1 MPDIIIEQLCF
12 LLELICY
19 LTLISSLSGIP
30 IKKMRHPFIALSSN
44 FFICSVL
51 SYIFSN
57 ALGWIILCLCCFITF
72 SYILHVSFFKSSI
85 AYVLS
90 YALLSLIQD
99 IVVMAFNRFSIQD
112 KSFSSFLGS
121 AISTILILILC
132 RFINLNKWF
141 LLLMEGSLY
150 PKYLILHLY
159 VLYMV
164 EIGLSKYSAIN
175 INALIPLIS
184 FFTVIVLITDI
195 VILSQ
200 QQIISKQQHDLANYN
215 VYQPMMDDLI
225 EDVTGR
231 QHDFDNILTGIRMLP
246 YTHTDYSSLKEALI
260 SSSDEVISEYRT
272 TELLKI
278 NMFVIAGFI
287 YSKQKQAEKAHKKL
301 NIVVHSYLLESRMP
315 EYELVRVLG
324 ILIDNALEASANAV
338 LFDVA
343 QSFNPACYVLIG
355 MSVLAATFSTAPASL
370 LSIITTLN
378 KGPLLTPEIRA
389 KLFTAGYTTKTCDRQ
404 KHGLGLYNLRR
415 LVFKYNGK
423 IYLEN
428 DYLLDDTLVRFE
440 VMV

>member
-1 MPDIIIEQLCF
+1 MIHHIVDSFCYIIEILYD
-12 LLELICY
+12 LIM
-19 LTLISSLSGIP
+19 LSSIAGVH
-30 IKKMRHPFIALSSN
+30 IKEMRHPVISAILYFCLGTFFSSL
-44 FFICSVL
+44 FPG
-51 SYIFSN
+51 
-57 ALGWIILCLCCFITF
+57 ALGWIILCSLAYLTTLFILNTTIFNSLIAFVISHTFILLIQNSIILLFYRVNFNNQIASSIAGSLITF
-72 SYILHVSFFKSSI
+72 SIACAICRLLPFHSFYSQ
-85 AYVLS
+85 
-90 YALLSLIQD
+90 LINGK
-99 IVVMAFNRFSIQD
+99 F
-112 KSFSSFLGS
+112 
-121 AISTILILILC
+121 
-132 RFINLNKWF
+132 
-141 LLLMEGSLY
+141 
-150 PKYLILHLY
+150 
-159 VLYMV
+159 
-164 EIGLSKYSAIN
+164 LSKYLVIHVFLIIMLELGLRKYSTFNTI
-175 INALIPLIS
+175 IYIPLIS

-200 QQIISKQQHDLANYN
+200 QQIISKQQHDLTNYN
-215 VYQPMMDDLI
+215 IYQPMMDDLI

-301 NIVVHSYLLESRMP
+301 NIVVHSYLLESRMT
-315 EYELVRVLG
+315 LHLDSRDG
-324 ILIDNALEASANAV
+324 RI
-338 LFDVA
+338 
-343 QSFNPACYVLIG
+343 
-355 MSVLAATFSTAPASL
+355 
-370 LSIITTLN
+370 IITTLN

>member
-1 MPDIIIEQLCF
+1 MIHHIVDSFCYIIEILYD
-12 LLELICY
+12 LIM
-19 LTLISSLSGIP
+19 LSSIAGVH
-30 IKKMRHPFIALSSN
+30 IKEMRHPVISAILYFCLGTFFSSL
-44 FFICSVL
+44 FPG
-51 SYIFSN
+51 
-57 ALGWIILCLCCFITF
+57 ALGWIILCSLAYLTTLFILNTTIFNSLIAFVISHTFILLIQNSIILLFYRVNFNNQIASSIAGSLITF
-72 SYILHVSFFKSSI
+72 SIACAICRLLPFHSFYSQ
-85 AYVLS
+85 
-90 YALLSLIQD
+90 LI
-99 IVVMAFNRFSIQD
+99 NGRF
-112 KSFSSFLGS
+112 
-121 AISTILILILC
+121 
-132 RFINLNKWF
+132 
-141 LLLMEGSLY
+141 
-150 PKYLILHLY
+150 
-159 VLYMV
+159 
-164 EIGLSKYSAIN
+164 LSKYLVIHVFLIIMLELGLRKYSTFNTI
-175 INALIPLIS
+175 IYIPLIS

-287 YSKQKQAEKAHKKL
+287 YNKQKQAEKAHKKL

-324 ILIDNALEASANAV
+324 ILIDNALEAISEHDSMT
-338 LFDVA
+338 LHLD
-343 QSFNPACYVLIG
+343 SRDGRI
-355 MSVLAATFSTAPASL
+355 
-370 LSIITTLN
+370 IITTLN

>member
-1 MPDIIIEQLCF
+1 MLYPAIDLSCFAIEAVVDIIMFTTILGIRFRDTRHPVIGLSMYFVCGNLIGYFFPNAFGWVCLCLF
-12 LLELICY
+12 SY
-19 LTLISSLSGIP
+19 LTMLYITKASPFYTLMAYIISYLYTSFCEDFFFMAFTKAGVQSENVVALGSSLLLLAILP
-30 IKKMRHPFIALSSN
+30 IIR
-44 FFICSVL
+44 
-51 SYIFSN
+51 
-57 ALGWIILCLCCFITF
+57 CFVPAHRLF
-72 SYILHVSFFKSSI
+72 CNLMKGH
-85 AYVLS
+85 
-90 YALLSLIQD
+90 SL
-99 IVVMAFNRFSIQD
+99 AR
-112 KSFSSFLGS
+112 
-121 AISTILILILC
+121 
-132 RFINLNKWF
+132 F
-141 LLLMEGSLY
+141 LLLHLFAIYIVETGLYKFGSSD
-150 PKYLILHLY
+150 I
-159 VLYMV
+159 
-164 EIGLSKYSAIN
+164 SAYIPY
-175 INALIPLIS
+175 IASFAL
-184 FFTVIVLITDI
+184 VIVITDI
-195 VILSQ
+195 VLLNQ
-200 QQIISKQQHDLANYN
+200 QQTISRQQHDLANYN

-324 ILIDNALEASANAV
+324 ILIDNALEAISEHDSMT
-338 LFDVA
+338 LHLD
-343 QSFNPACYVLIG
+343 SRDGRI
-355 MSVLAATFSTAPASL
+355 
-370 LSIITTLN
+370 IITTLN

>member
-1 MPDIIIEQLCF
+1 MEVAMIHHIVDSFCYIIEILYD
-12 LLELICY
+12 LIM
-19 LTLISSLSGIP
+19 LSSIAGVH
-30 IKKMRHPFIALSSN
+30 IKEMRHPVISAILYFCLGTFFSSL
-44 FFICSVL
+44 FPG
-51 SYIFSN
+51 
-57 ALGWIILCLCCFITF
+57 ALGWIILCSLAYLTTLFILNTTIFNSLIAFVISHTFILLIQNSIILLFYRVNFNNQIASSIAGSLITF
-72 SYILHVSFFKSSI
+72 SIACAICRLLPFHSFYSQ
-85 AYVLS
+85 
-90 YALLSLIQD
+90 LI
-99 IVVMAFNRFSIQD
+99 NGRF
-112 KSFSSFLGS
+112 
-121 AISTILILILC
+121 
-132 RFINLNKWF
+132 
-141 LLLMEGSLY
+141 
-150 PKYLILHLY
+150 
-159 VLYMV
+159 
-164 EIGLSKYSAIN
+164 LSKYLVIHVFLIIMLELGLRKYSTFNTI
-175 INALIPLIS
+175 IYIPLIS

-301 NIVVHSYLLESRMP
+301 NIVVHSYLLLDSRDG
-315 EYELVRVLG
+315 R
-324 ILIDNALEASANAV
+324 I
-338 LFDVA
+338 
-343 QSFNPACYVLIG
+343 
-355 MSVLAATFSTAPASL
+355 
-370 LSIITTLN
+370 IITTLN

>member
-99 IVVMAFNRFSIQD
+99 KA
-112 KSFSSFLGS
+112 FSSFLGS

-324 ILIDNALEASANAV
+324 ILIDNALEAISEHDSMT
-338 LFDVA
+338 LHLD
-343 QSFNPACYVLIG
+343 SRDGRI
-355 MSVLAATFSTAPASL
+355 
-370 LSIITTLN
+370 IITTLN

>member
-1 MPDIIIEQLCF
+1 M
-12 LLELICY
+12 LEL
-19 LTLISSLSGIP
+19 
-30 IKKMRHPFIALSSN
+30 
-44 FFICSVL
+44 
-51 SYIFSN
+51 
-57 ALGWIILCLCCFITF
+57 
-72 SYILHVSFFKSSI
+72 
-85 AYVLS
+85 
-90 YALLSLIQD
+90 
-99 IVVMAFNRFSIQD
+99 
-112 KSFSSFLGS
+112 
-121 AISTILILILC
+121 
-132 RFINLNKWF
+132 
-141 LLLMEGSLY
+141 
-150 PKYLILHLY
+150 
-159 VLYMV
+159 
-164 EIGLSKYSAIN
+164 GLRKYSTFNTI
-175 INALIPLIS
+175 IYIPLIS

-324 ILIDNALEASANAV
+324 ILIDNALEAISEHDSMT
-338 LFDVA
+338 LHLD
-343 QSFNPACYVLIG
+343 SRDGRI
-355 MSVLAATFSTAPASL
+355 
-370 LSIITTLN
+370 IITTLN

-404 KHGLGLYNLRR
+404 KHGLGLYNLRH

>member
-1 MPDIIIEQLCF
+1 
-12 LLELICY
+12 
-19 LTLISSLSGIP
+19 
-30 IKKMRHPFIALSSN
+30 
-44 FFICSVL
+44 
-51 SYIFSN
+51 
-57 ALGWIILCLCCFITF
+57 
-72 SYILHVSFFKSSI
+72 
-85 AYVLS
+85 
-90 YALLSLIQD
+90 
-99 IVVMAFNRFSIQD
+99 
-112 KSFSSFLGS
+112 
-121 AISTILILILC
+121 
-132 RFINLNKWF
+132 
-141 LLLMEGSLY
+141 
-150 PKYLILHLY
+150 
-159 VLYMV
+159 MV

-324 ILIDNALEASANAV
+324 ILIDNALEAISEHDSMT
-338 LFDVA
+338 LHLD
-343 QSFNPACYVLIG
+343 SRDGRI
-355 MSVLAATFSTAPASL
+355 
-370 LSIITTLN
+370 IITTLN
-378 KGPLLTPEIRA
+378 NDIYCKLRKNASQREQKIFVNVGVVVWTVIWIMIGKNAASILGQLTGATQIKSVASVILLISLYWKRVDRNSGFYSLLTGSVVA
-389 KLFTAGYTTKTCDRQ
+389 MGWHLAGNPFGIQ
-404 KHGLGLYNLRR
+404 PLWPSLAIS
-415 LVFKYNGK
+415 LVLLVILTLLSPAPVSESSQAVDAIFKEYDALPAEK
-423 IYLEN
+423 K
-428 DYLLDDTLVRFE
+428 
-440 VMV
+440 

>member
-1 MPDIIIEQLCF
+1 MIHHIVDSFCYIIEILYD
-12 LLELICY
+12 LIM
-19 LTLISSLSGIP
+19 LSSIAGVH
-30 IKKMRHPFIALSSN
+30 IKEMRHPVISAILYFCLGTFFSSL
-44 FFICSVL
+44 FPG
-51 SYIFSN
+51 
-57 ALGWIILCLCCFITF
+57 ALGWIILCSLAYLTTLFILNTTIFNSLIAFVISHTFILLIQNSIILLFYRVNFNNQIASSIAGSLITF
-72 SYILHVSFFKSSI
+72 SIACAICRLLPFHSFYSQ
-85 AYVLS
+85 
-90 YALLSLIQD
+90 LI
-99 IVVMAFNRFSIQD
+99 NGRF
-112 KSFSSFLGS
+112 
-121 AISTILILILC
+121 
-132 RFINLNKWF
+132 
-141 LLLMEGSLY
+141 
-150 PKYLILHLY
+150 
-159 VLYMV
+159 
-164 EIGLSKYSAIN
+164 LSKYLVIHVFLIIMLELGLRKYSTFNTI
-175 INALIPLIS
+175 IYIPLIS

-278 NMFVIAGFI
+278 NMFVI
-287 YSKQKQAEKAHKKL
+287 
-301 NIVVHSYLLESRMP
+301 SYLLESRMP

-324 ILIDNALEASANAV
+324 ILIDNALEAISEHDSMT
-338 LFDVA
+338 LHLD
-343 QSFNPACYVLIG
+343 SRDGRI
-355 MSVLAATFSTAPASL
+355 
-370 LSIITTLN
+370 IITTLN

>member
-30 IKKMRHPFIALSSN
+30 IKKMRHPFIALSGN

-51 SYIFSN
+51 SYNFSN

-99 IVVMAFNRFSIQD
+99 IVLMAFNRFSIQD
-112 KSFSSFLGS
+112 KAFSSFLGS

-215 VYQPMMDDLI
+215 V
-225 EDVTGR
+225 
-231 QHDFDNILTGIRMLP
+231 
-246 YTHTDYSSLKEALI
+246 
-260 SSSDEVISEYRT
+260 
-272 TELLKI
+272 
-278 NMFVIAGFI
+278 
-287 YSKQKQAEKAHKKL
+287 
-301 NIVVHSYLLESRMP
+301 
-315 EYELVRVLG
+315 
-324 ILIDNALEASANAV
+324 
-338 LFDVA
+338 
-343 QSFNPACYVLIG
+343 
-355 MSVLAATFSTAPASL
+355 
-370 LSIITTLN
+370 
-378 KGPLLTPEIRA
+378 
-389 KLFTAGYTTKTCDRQ
+389 
-404 KHGLGLYNLRR
+404 
-415 LVFKYNGK
+415 
-423 IYLEN
+423 
-428 DYLLDDTLVRFE
+428 
-440 VMV
+440 

>member
-30 IKKMRHPFIALSSN
+30 IKKMRHPFIALSGN

-51 SYIFSN
+51 SYNFSN

-99 IVVMAFNRFSIQD
+99 IVLMAFNRFSIQD

-200 QQIISKQQHDLANYN
+200 QQIISKQQHDLTNYN

-301 NIVVHSYLLESRMP
+301 NIVVHSYLLESGCLNMSWSGFW
-315 EYELVRVLG
+315 EY
-324 ILIDNALEASANAV
+324 S
-338 LFDVA
+338 
-343 QSFNPACYVLIG
+343 
-355 MSVLAATFSTAPASL
+355 STMHWRPY
-370 LSIITTLN
+370 LSTI
-378 KGPLLTPEIRA
+378 
-389 KLFTAGYTTKTCDRQ
+389 
-404 KHGLGLYNLRR
+404 
-415 LVFKYNGK
+415 V
-423 IYLEN
+423 
-428 DYLLDDTLVRFE
+428 
-440 VMV
+440 

>member
-30 IKKMRHPFIALSSN
+30 IKKMHHPFIALSGN

-51 SYIFSN
+51 SYNFSN

-99 IVVMAFNRFSIQD
+99 IVLMAFNRFSIQD

-200 QQIISKQQHDLANYN
+200 QQIISKQQHDLTNYN

-246 YTHTDYSSLKEALI
+246 YTRTDYSSLKEALI

-324 ILIDNALEASANAV
+324 ILIDNALEAISEHDSMT
-338 LFDVA
+338 LHLD
-343 QSFNPACYVLIG
+343 SRDGRI
-355 MSVLAATFSTAPASL
+355 
-370 LSIITTLN
+370 IITTLN